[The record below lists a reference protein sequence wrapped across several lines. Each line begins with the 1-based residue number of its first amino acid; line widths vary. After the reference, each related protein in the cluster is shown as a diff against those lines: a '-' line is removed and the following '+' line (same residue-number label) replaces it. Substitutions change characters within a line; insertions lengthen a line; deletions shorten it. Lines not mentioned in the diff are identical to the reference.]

1 MLKIKGTK
9 TQHEE
14 TTVCHQWVEQNQ
26 RRITALKAEAITTP
40 TARTIETDITTT
52 TAITSSMWTKT
63 RVDSTRLIKTA
74 TITITPRLF
83 LTIVICMSISQSTT
97 ERPIKLTE

>member
-26 RRITALKAEAITTP
+26 RRITALKAEAITT
-40 TARTIETDITTT
+40 ARTIETDITTT
-52 TAITSSMWTKT
+52 IAITSSMWTKT

-74 TITITPRLF
+74 SITITPGLF